1 VIGLFLSHEAQRW
14 RTLSRETAFEAA
26 MCGVE
31 GATHAGFG
39 RKRDAIV
46 SSAKC
51 LANAGLSF
59 VSGHIARALD
69 SIAAGQPDTVGGTVV
84 VNVSRPSRRTE
95 DVN

>member
-1 VIGLFLSHEAQRW
+1 VIGMLLNYHAQRW

-51 LANAGLSF
+51 VVNAGLSF

-69 SIAAGQPDTVGGTVV
+69 SIAAGHPDTVGGTVV
-84 VNVSRPSRRTE
+84 VNVSRPSRRAE